1 MTGNKFNFI
10 GILAFI
16 LVLLSMPIGHAAMIL
31 MEYFLS
37 GSALNI
43 AAFLLGLAGIAIM
56 IAGMHVK
63 KDTASTLL
71 GFIGGLLTWTGWIE
85 FCYVYFAK
93 KLSISPLIENG
104 VVVTK
109 PEYLLM
115 MSSIGFWSIIMLL
128 YIFKMRTGC
137 KMFLWIQRKV
147 GIMPEMRKE
156 ATSNNKSLTTFIET
170 NIIIWSCYILLMF
183 LYDKSILGDRH
194 PITIIIAIGSLV
206 WSLWLFKNLIKIKLM
221 GYAIRYALPTVI
233 IFWNFV
239 EVIGRIGIMEEI
251 WINPLKYKVEMLI
264 ILIAA
269 IGLILFI
276 TFSKINKKINFSK
289 KELK

>member
-1 MTGNKFNFI
+1 
-10 GILAFI
+10 
-16 LVLLSMPIGHAAMIL
+16 
-31 MEYFLS
+31 
-37 GSALNI
+37 
-43 AAFLLGLAGIAIM
+43 
-56 IAGMHVK
+56 
-63 KDTASTLL
+63 
-71 GFIGGLLTWTGWIE
+71 
-85 FCYVYFAK
+85 
-93 KLSISPLIENG
+93 IENG